1 VGAARRTEDE
11 PVTARARGIVLSPQE
26 RQVIVPRVAELLRA
40 GETYERIAAD
50 VGISV
55 TTICHLR
62 AKLDI
67 PLVPHPRRGRSI
79 ADALAMYSEA
89 YGDGHLRWT
98 GPTMDGIQRLRAD
111 GRSFIARRVAFE
123 AHHGRRP
130 NGVVTVTCTE
140 PGCIA
145 GAHLADW
152 PMRDPEAALD
162 AQVAAIFGPFVD
174 GSEV

>member
-1 VGAARRTEDE
+1 M
-11 PVTARARGIVLSPQE
+11 TARARGVGLTPQE
-26 RQVIVPRVAELLRA
+26 RQVIVPRVAELLRL
-40 GETYERIAAD
+40 GETYDRIAAD

-55 TTICHLR
+55 ATVCHLR

-67 PLVPHPRRGRSI
+67 PLVPHPRRGRSL
-79 ADALAMYSEA
+79 ADALAMYSET

-111 GRSFIARRVAFE
+111 GKSFIARRVTFE
-123 AHHGRRP
+123 AHHGRTP
-130 NGVVTVTCTE
+130 DGVVTVTCTE

-162 AQVAAIFGPFVD
+162 AQVAAIFGPSAD
-174 GSEV
+174 GIQE